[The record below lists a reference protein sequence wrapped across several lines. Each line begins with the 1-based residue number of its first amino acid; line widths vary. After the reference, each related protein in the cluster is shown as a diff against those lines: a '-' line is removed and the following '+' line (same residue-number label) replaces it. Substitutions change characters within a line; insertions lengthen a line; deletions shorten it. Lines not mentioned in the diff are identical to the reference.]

1 MKSRFVLAFG
11 LALALACSASAALA
25 AEVQVAF
32 DPAGRIQ
39 RVDEALARRIGMF
52 VAEHPGFQEARLFAV
67 DDTSFVLEISAIR
80 GGRLE
85 RERVPMTLAQVEAL
99 RAEVAGKV
107 AASGPAPAKLNQDGR
122 TMLVAGYA
130 LMGLGFYG
138 WALPYMTDVQDGS
151 AALGEYLL
159 VSGASAFAPMLM
171 TQNAPVSWAATNLSL
186 FGATRG
192 IWHGSLVYDLFSSGN
207 SGWGGDEGRGRVGVM
222 MVTSLAEGALGYAA
236 ARAGNM
242 DGGTAQT
249 VVNGGDYGLAW
260 GVCAS
265 ELAGCYD
272 RDDDRAAAA
281 MTLAGAAAGTLGSRW
296 LAANRAYS
304 YGDAWVMRS
313 AGYVGG
319 LLGATVAD
327 LGNPDDSKPY
337 AAGVLAGTLA
347 GLAVGDRLVKGREFT
362 GGDGI
367 LVQLGGSAGA
377 LMGLGLV
384 ALSSPDGDGASALWW
399 SGGSLGA
406 TLGWALTWNA
416 LSSRAAAR
424 AAERTSWRFGLE
436 PAGVLAAL
444 ASSRAG
450 ARAGASP
457 APRARAVPVAL
468 RVSRGF

>member
-1 MKSRFVLAFG
+1 MRLAIACVAGILFT
-11 LALALACSASAALA
+11 LACGSAAA
-25 AEVQVAF
+25 QASEVQVAF

-67 DDTSFVLEISAIR
+67 DDTSFVLEISTVR

-107 AASGPAPAKLNQDGR
+107 AAAGPQPGKLNQDGR
-122 TMLVAGYA
+122 TMLVAGYT

-159 VSGASAFAPMLM
+159 VSGASAFTPMLM

-186 FGATRG
+186 YGATRG
-192 IWHGSLVYDLFSSGN
+192 VWHGSLIYDLFASGN
-207 SGWGGDEGRGRVGVM
+207 SSWGGDEGRARVGIM
-222 MVTSLAEGALGYAA
+222 MATSLAEGALGYVA

-242 DGGTAQT
+242 DGGAAQT

-260 GVCAS
+260 GLCAS

-272 RDDDRAAAA
+272 NDDDRAAAA
-281 MTLAGAAAGTLGSRW
+281 TTLAVTAAGTLGSRW
-296 LAANRAYS
+296 LAAHRAYS

-327 LGNPDDSKPY
+327 IGNPDDSKPY

-347 GLAVGDRLVKGREFT
+347 GLAAGDRLVEGREFT

-384 ALSSPDGDGASALWW
+384 ALSSPNGDNASTLWW
-399 SGGSLGA
+399 AGGSLGA
-406 TLGWALTWNA
+406 TLGWTLTWNA
-416 LSSRAAAR
+416 LSSRAASR
-424 AAERTSWRFGLE
+424 AAERTSWRVGLE

-444 ASSRAG
+444 GGPAGVAGAQPSRA
-450 ARAGASP
+450 RP
-457 APRARAVPVAL
+457 VPVAI
-468 RVSRGF
+468 RVSRAF